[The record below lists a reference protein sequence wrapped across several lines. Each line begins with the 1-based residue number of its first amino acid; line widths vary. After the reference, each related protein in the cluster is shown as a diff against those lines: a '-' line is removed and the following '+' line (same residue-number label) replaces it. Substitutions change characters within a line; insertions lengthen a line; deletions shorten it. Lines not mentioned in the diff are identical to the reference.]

1 MYSGKRRREPIVRWV
16 LSILF
21 IIEFL
26 QGAPALSQEAA
37 GEWVVS
43 IPHLPL
49 APEEQVVGFEVT
61 FRAAR
66 PVTVP
71 QVPFQWII
79 CIDNSAGAPRVK
91 GDAIVGAAATREE
104 NFFKDFL
111 VIEKYE
117 GEQLSF
123 SIEVE
128 LAIVTADYT
137 ASRRVVLSEKD
148 LVLQKKEIR
157 E

>member
-1 MYSGKRRREPIVRWV
+1 MRWV
-16 LSILF
+16 LGILLV
-21 IIEFL
+21 IEFL
-26 QGAPALSQEAA
+26 QATPALSQEAA
-37 GEWVVS
+37 GEWIVS
-43 IPHLPL
+43 VPHLPL
-49 APEEQVVGFEVT
+49 APEELVIGFEVT

-71 QVPFQWII
+71 QAPFQWII

-91 GDAIVGAAATREE
+91 GDAIVGAAATRRED
-104 NFFKDFL
+104 FFKDFL

-137 ASRRVVLSEKD
+137 ASRRVVLGEKD
-148 LVLQKKEIR
+148 LVLRKKETR
-157 E
+157 Q

>member
-1 MYSGKRRREPIVRWV
+1 MRGLLRI
-16 LSILF
+16 IL
-21 IIEFL
+21 ILGVL
-26 QGAPALSQEAA
+26 QGVPALSQEAV

-49 APEEQVVGFEVT
+49 APEEQVIGFEVT

-71 QVPFQWII
+71 HVPFQWIV
-79 CIDNSAGAPRVK
+79 CLDNSAGAPRVK
-91 GDAIVGAAATREE
+91 GDAIVDGAATRRED
-104 NFFKDFL
+104 FFKDFL

-117 GEQLSF
+117 SEQLFF

-128 LAIVTADYT
+128 LAIITADYT
-137 ASRRVVLSEKD
+137 ASRRVVLDEKD
-148 LVLQKKEIR
+148 LVLRKKETR